1 LGTTRDFLK
10 EHPARLRAFL
20 QGYTAAIKFARTNP
34 EETKRVIGKYTKTT
48 DEEDLR
54 ETYDTFVNVWERV
67 PYVSTAAVQNVL
79 NFAKHPAAKTA
90 KPEQFIDNSILAEL
104 ERSGFVNQLYQP

>member
-1 LGTTRDFLK
+1 MK
-10 EHPARLRAFL
+10 
-20 QGYTAAIKFARTNP
+20 
-34 EETKRVIGKYTKTT
+34 
-48 DEEDLR
+48 
-54 ETYDTFVNVWERV
+54 VWERV
-67 PYVSTAAVQNVL
+67 PYVSSAAVQNLL

>member
-1 LGTTRDFLK
+1 
-10 EHPARLRAFL
+10 
-20 QGYTAAIKFARTNP
+20 
-34 EETKRVIGKYTKTT
+34 VIGKYTKTT
-48 DEEDLR
+48 DQEDLR
-54 ETYDTFVNVWERV
+54 ETYETFVKVWERT
-67 PYVSTAAVQNVL
+67 PYVSAAAVQNVL